1 MARQI
6 ELYEQPL
13 EELFARIHMP
23 RWSRPLFDRRRFKVI
38 HGGRAGGKSHAMA
51 RALLIRGMM
60 GIEGGPVRIA
70 CAREVWSSVEMGT
83 HQLFVDLIEQYGLE
97 YRKVG
102 NVMKGFWDVHPTY
115 IEGRNGTQIIYIGL
129 SDRTHANIR
138 SIENVNFLW
147 YDEAQQM
154 KDQTAESLY
163 PSIRGRPYSELWF
176 SFNPR
181 FTADPVCRDFMRDT
195 SHRRRAWVQEVNY
208 FNNPWL
214 PEEMEEERLDLL
226 EDQPERYC
234 HLWLGVPDSEGDRQ
248 KILPESMLRIM
259 FDAWD
264 LRQENLQDDERV
276 YGGLDVADSEA
287 GRNALI
293 IRKGS
298 VVKDVSVRVGEIE
311 KVAPW
316 VDRRAMKWRIVR
328 LHFDGGGIG
337 TGMRVSLRGIN
348 ARAYS
353 ILPVMFGGQVDGPK
367 TLFSY
372 NMTNEQF
379 FAAKNA
385 QMAWNLKLRLMNTVS
400 LARGQFVDP
409 RKCLFM
415 NPNMRHKER
424 IIEELSQ
431 PEWRTNNRDQIV
443 VDKQPEKGDP
453 SPDVFDSLGLAF
465 HRDVEDGLDER
476 RSRPV

>member
-6 ELYEQPL
+6 EAYEQPA

-23 RWSRPLFDRRRFKVI
+23 RWTRSLFGRYRFKVI

-51 RALLIRGMM
+51 RALLILGMKD
-60 GIEGGPVRIA
+60 PVRIA
-70 CAREVWSSVEMGT
+70 CAREVWSSVETGT
-83 HQLFVDLIEQYGLE
+83 HQLFSDLIEQYGLE
-97 YRKVG
+97 YRKEG
-102 NVMKGFWDVHPTY
+102 NVMKGFWDVHPGY
-115 IEGRNGTQIIYIGL
+115 ILGRNGTQIIYIGL

-138 SIENVNFLW
+138 SIENVNYLW
-147 YDEAQQM
+147 FDEAQQM
-154 KDQTAESLY
+154 TEQTAESLY
-163 PSIRGRPYSELWF
+163 PSIRGRPFSELWF

-181 FTADPVCRDFMRDT
+181 YTSDPVWRDFGRDT

-208 FNNPWL
+208 YNNPWL
-214 PEEMEEERLDLL
+214 PEEMEQERLDLL

-248 KILPESMLRIM
+248 KVLPESSLRIM
-259 FDAWD
+259 FDSWP
-264 LRQENLQDDERV
+264 LRNEELQDDERL

-298 VVKDVSVRVGEIE
+298 IVKEVGVRVGEIE
-311 KVAPW
+311 RVAPW
-316 VDRRAMKWRIVR
+316 VDSNAIKWLITR
-328 LHFDGGGIG
+328 LYFDGGGIG
-337 TGMRVSLRGIN
+337 TGMRISLRGIN
-348 ARAYS
+348 ERGYG
-353 ILPVMFGGQVDGPK
+353 ILPVMFGGETGGPK

-400 LARGQFVDP
+400 LSRGQPIDP

-415 NPNMRHKER
+415 NPNIRHKER

-431 PEWRTNNRDQIV
+431 PEWRLNNRDQV
-443 VDKQPEKGDP
+443 VVEKQPEKTDP
-453 SPDVFDSLGLAF
+453 SPDVFDSLCLAF